1 MDLND
6 FVVFAFQQKAVL
18 AKSYDDRTADKGVCA
33 GLVIRFAQ
41 LYYLG
46 VRVTED
52 LMTNN
57 VYYAKLVQDKFDE
70 KFKEG
75 VREHDVYAEFKALT
89 GVSPYTGFI
98 AKANAADPNVEK
110 TLAVSTSAPGRAH
123 YIVLNFAKG
132 GAHAVGIAVNPD
144 KSWQVFDPN
153 LEYFEGETHEGLTEF
168 FTSLSKLYAQL
179 QHTVSE
185 WENISLIKHP
195 GFPTL
200 MSFLKS
206 KGLE

>member
-6 FVVFAFQQKAVL
+6 YVVFAFQQKAVL
-18 AKSYDDRTADKGVCA
+18 AKSYDDMTADKGVCA

-46 VRVTED
+46 VRITED

-57 VYYAKLVQDKFDE
+57 VYYAKLVQDKFDD

-98 AKANAADPNVEK
+98 TKPDATDANVEK
-110 TLAVSTSAPGRAH
+110 ILTASTSAPGRAH
-123 YIVLNFAKG
+123 YIVLNFSKG
-132 GAHAVGIAVNPD
+132 GAHAVGIAVNPN

-153 LEYFEGETHEGLTEF
+153 LGYFEGETHEGLSEF
-168 FTSLSKLYAQL
+168 FTSLSKLYT
-179 QHTVSE
+179 QHHDTVSQ
-185 WENISLIKHP
+185 WESISLIKNP
-195 GFPTL
+195 GFPAL
-200 MSFLKS
+200 MSFLES